1 MLFGDTIRKMFR
13 VGATLLSLLFA
24 GAPSVADYCAVSC
37 ETAHVGD
44 AFASSAHAGH
54 HHHPPNTLSTALH
67 SIGQAPQPCGHDH
80 HNITAVTASSAARA
94 RLLTPVSAAVLPA
107 SLPAPSRW
115 TSVADLHSSN
125 SPPGPSLRG
134 FASPIRI

>member
-1 MLFGDTIRKMFR
+1 MIMFR
-13 VGATLLSLLFA
+13 PAALLLSLLFA

-37 ETAHVGD
+37 E
-44 AFASSAHAGH
+44 ASHIALAAASTGHAGH
-54 HHHPPNTLSTALH
+54 HHHSSTASSTLLH

-80 HNITAVTASSAARA
+80 HTIAAVTASSDAARA
-94 RLLTPVSAAVLPA
+94 RLLAPASAAVLPA
-107 SLPAPSRW
+107 SLTAPSRW
-115 TSVADLHSSN
+115 TSVADLPSSN

>member
-1 MLFGDTIRKMFR
+1 MFR
-13 VGATLLSLLFA
+13 ASALLLSLVFA

-37 ETAHVGD
+37 EASHIGD
-44 AFASSAHAGH
+44 ASASSAHAGH
-54 HHHPPNTLSTALH
+54 HHHSSTAVSTVLH
-67 SIGQAPQPCGHDH
+67 GIGQAPQPCGHDH
-80 HNITAVTASSAARA
+80 HNIAAVTASSDAVRA
-94 RLLTPVSAAVLPA
+94 RLLTSASAAVLPL

-115 TSVADLHSSN
+115 TSVADLPSSS